1 MHNNNESVR
10 ASGATTAPASEI
22 TALPSAEVCKRARL
36 SRDPRFDG
44 RFFLATVTTGIFCRP
59 SCPKRLPRE
68 QNVRYFAS
76 AAAAAEARYR
86 PCLRCRPELALPM
99 PETLLGS
106 SSVTRALRLI
116 DDGFLNNQPV
126 SALAQRL
133 DLSERQLDR
142 RFMRVLGSTPS
153 SIGRFRRVQLA
164 RQLLASELPLTQV
177 ARFAGYDSVSQFN
190 RELQKFFH
198 CTPSALREQRGSPR
212 APGTLS
218 LTLPVR
224 PPYDFDWV
232 FKYLRHR
239 ALNGVEAVQG
249 HRYERQLPNR
259 QDSVVVVREGQ
270 NLRVQIPMGTES
282 IHGLLRRVVRVFDL
296 NADGVSIHAHLV
308 QQPLLKPWVNKA
320 PGLRVPGAWNSFE
333 TAVRAILGQQVSVAR
348 GTALANAM
356 IQRYGDGNFPTPE
369 QLCDRDIAEIGMPGR
384 RGRAISLLAREVYRG
399 ELELSDVCDQ
409 DQLSTRLMAVPGIG
423 PWTVDYINLRVSKDP
438 DAFPRNDWVVLKQLG
453 TTPAKAAAQA
463 KAWQPWRAYALMY
476 LWFAAAQ
483 RRSGS

>member
-1 MHNNNESVR
+1 M
-10 ASGATTAPASEI
+10 
-22 TALPSAEVCKRARL
+22 
-36 SRDPRFDG
+36 
-44 RFFLATVTTGIFCRP
+44 
-59 SCPKRLPRE
+59 
-68 QNVRYFAS
+68 
-76 AAAAAEARYR
+76 
-86 PCLRCRPELALPM
+86 
-99 PETLLGS
+99 
-106 SSVTRALRLI
+106 
-116 DDGFLNNQPV
+116 
-126 SALAQRL
+126 
-133 DLSERQLDR
+133 
-142 RFMRVLGSTPS
+142 
-153 SIGRFRRVQLA
+153 
-164 RQLLASELPLTQV
+164 
-177 ARFAGYDSVSQFN
+177 
-190 RELQKFFH
+190 
-198 CTPSALREQRGSPR
+198 
-212 APGTLS
+212 
-218 LTLPVR
+218 
-224 PPYDFDWV
+224 
-232 FKYLRHR
+232 
-239 ALNGVEAVQG
+239 
-249 HRYERQLPNR
+249 
-259 QDSVVVVREGQ
+259 VVVREGQ